1 VVRYSLAIRC
11 LAMPNLNTVV
21 SALLA
26 YTTAVLEEKGAS
38 NSVIRSVKDASS
50 NEVLLNMAGMS

>member
-1 VVRYSLAIRC
+1 VDHYSLAIRC
-11 LAMPNLNTVV
+11 FAMPDPNTVV

-38 NSVIRSVKDASS
+38 NSVIRSVKDALS
-50 NEVLLNMAGMS
+50 NEVLLGMAGIS